1 MNNKGLN
8 TKLIDTLFAHVN
20 DVFYIRDAS
29 TEGYPLLYVNDA
41 YHTIW
46 GKTTKSLFKNPDSF
60 MDSVHP
66 DDKLRV
72 IEGAKDFLIDDHE
85 IVGNYRIID
94 FKGKV
99 VFIQSKTFLVK
110 DPNGTPLY
118 IVGYAKDHSD
128 VVNYHSI
135 LKRLNVTQDLII
147 QLLMQDL
154 TIPISGI
161 KYLAKAANHQ
171 IKNAGTLVNA
181 SYVKEIIS
189 QSNDVLKML
198 EDLLIYLEIQG
209 NRVRITLSSVF
220 VEYEIRSVINSY
232 KVQAEKK
239 NISISLSDSSTNIT
253 IDIVHFHQIIGNILS
268 NAIKFT
274 PSNGSIHISINEEDT
289 YVLVRLTDS
298 GVGIPKD
305 LLPLVALPFKG
316 GRAGL
321 EGERSF
327 AVGLYISK
335 MLMKIMKGSLDIES
349 QVSKGTTIELK
360 LAK

>member
-1 MNNKGLN
+1 MGLN
-8 TKLIDTLFAHVN
+8 TKLIDVLFAHVD
-20 DVFYIRDAS
+20 DVFYIRDA
-29 TEGYPLLYVNDA
+29 TVEGYPLLYVNDA

-46 GKTTKSLFKNPDSF
+46 GKTTKSLYKHPDSF

-72 IEGAKDFLIDDHE
+72 IEDAKDFLNGDHE
-85 IVGNYRIID
+85 ISGNYRIID

-99 VFIQSKTFLVK
+99 VFIQSKTFLIK
-110 DPNGTPLY
+110 DRNGAPLY
-118 IVGYAKDHSD
+118 IISYAINSSD

-171 IKNAGTLVNA
+171 IKTVGTLVNTN
-181 SYVKEIIS
+181 YVKEIVS
-189 QSNDVLKML
+189 QSNEVLKML

-209 NRVRITLSSVF
+209 DRVRVTLSSVF

-232 KVQAEKK
+232 KAQAEKK
-239 NISISLSDSSTNIT
+239 HISISLSNSSTNIT
-253 IDIVHFHQIIGNILS
+253 TDIVHFHQIIGNILS

-274 PSNGSIHISINEEDT
+274 PSNGSINISINDAGT
-289 YVLVRLTDS
+289 FVLVRLTDS

-305 LLPLVALPFKG
+305 LLPLVVLPFKG
-316 GRAGL
+316 GRSGL
-321 EGERSF
+321 EGERSY

-335 MLMKIMKGSLDIES
+335 MLMNIMKGSLGVES
-349 QVSKGTTIELK
+349 QLSKGTTVVLK
-360 LAK
+360 LPK